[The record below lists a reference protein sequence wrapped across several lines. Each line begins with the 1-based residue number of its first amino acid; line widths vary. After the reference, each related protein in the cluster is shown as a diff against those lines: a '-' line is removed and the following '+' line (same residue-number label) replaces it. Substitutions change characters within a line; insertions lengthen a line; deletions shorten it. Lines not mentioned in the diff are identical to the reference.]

1 MMNKR
6 NIAIGASILLAFA
19 VGYYF
24 GLRLT
29 FREGVK
35 RALSSLDDQQYFA
48 AALSVAT
55 LERLED
61 GDVDAAKRL
70 AAMNLA
76 SYYRSNVRRTDPARS
91 AEVRGRIEKLS
102 DHSPILKEK
111 LGAPPP

>member
-19 VGYYF
+19 VGNYF

-29 FREGVK
+29 FHQGVK
-35 RALSSLDDQQYFA
+35 KALSSLDDQQYFA
-48 AALSVAT
+48 AVLSVAT
-55 LERLED
+55 LDRLEN

-70 AAMNLA
+70 AATNLA
-76 SYYRSNVRRTDPARS
+76 SYYRSKGRRTDPVRS
-91 AEVRGRIEKLS
+91 AEVRSRIEKLS
-102 DHSPILKEK
+102 EHSPILKEK